1 MINVRKQICFS
12 GFKYYH
18 NPKHSGPYTAGRQG
32 GGQLPPLRKLYLRFL
47 TNVINYSSDIWDF
60 FRHIDLTAPW

>member
-1 MINVRKQICFS
+1 MIDFYTTKIIKRRKQICFS

-32 GGQLPPLRKLYLRFL
+32 GAIAPLRKLYLRFL
-47 TNVINYSSDIWDF
+47 EC
-60 FRHIDLTAPW
+60 H

>member
-1 MINVRKQICFS
+1 MIDFYITTELHNVCKQICFS

-32 GGQLPPLRKLYLRFL
+32 GGQFPPWE
-47 TNVINYSSDIWDF
+47 NYIYDF
-60 FRHIDLTAPW
+60 